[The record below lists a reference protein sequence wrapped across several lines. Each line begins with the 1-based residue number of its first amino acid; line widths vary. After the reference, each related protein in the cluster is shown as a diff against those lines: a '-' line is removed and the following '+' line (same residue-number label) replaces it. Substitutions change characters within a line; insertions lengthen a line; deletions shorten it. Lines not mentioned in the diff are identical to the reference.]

1 MVEVGGVA
9 GQKHPYGQGRH
20 LGQGLSQCGE
30 RRGHPTRR
38 RYVVEADHAQ
48 VVGQPQAVQ
57 PGGFVDVHR
66 LDVAGGEDGRRR
78 VVEFEHAARGGE
90 CRLVV
95 EVSGRDECG
104 IDLQPGAGQG
114 GPVAV
119 EARLCAQDGG
129 APGDRADPA
138 VAELDD
144 TNVYSAL
151 WELYLHEM
159 LVGSGCSVEVERQ
172 TGTGDY
178 RPEFRVTRGN
188 EQFVVEAIWKAQKRD
203 AGSYSLSPQLSDAID
218 RLPSPN
224 FFVSCEL
231 HSAGT
236 ATPPQRR
243 LKVGLTRWL
252 ASLDPDQVI
261 ADHERK
267 VPLPSHTWQESGW
280 YLTFQAIPR
289 SPGKRGSPSSR
300 TIGVYPSARAVEDG
314 SERVLDA
321 VTHKGGKY
329 GDLELSFIVAV
340 GHAADFPEDEDIER
354 ALYGSTVE
362 YAYDSGST
370 FSRKPDGY
378 WTATYDHA
386 HSRVSGVLVVN
397 NPAPWTWTK
406 NTPVLWQSPD
416 PASHAGPIF
425 PTWATAQLAGIQ
437 VERQPAIRSVHTAL
451 GLPERWPTGD
461 AFPRSDPR

>member
-1 MVEVGGVA
+1 MGVYASRNRTDAAPKRAAEPQAEFFERVA
-9 GQKHPYGQGRH
+9 GPFW
-20 LGQGLSQCGE
+20 
-30 RRGHPTRR
+30 
-38 RYVVEADHAQ
+38 DQ
-48 VVGQPQAVQ
+48 VR
-57 PGGFVDVHR
+57 DVINEWWSR
-66 LDVAGGEDGRRR
+66 
-78 VVEFEHAARGGE
+78 F
-90 CRLVV
+90 
-95 EVSGRDECG
+95 
-104 IDLQPGAGQG
+104 P
-114 GPVAV
+114 
-119 EARLCAQDGG
+119 
-129 APGDRADPA
+129 DRARPGLLSRLRDRNC
-138 VAELDD
+138 D

-151 WELYLHEM
+151 WELYLHAM
-159 LVGSGCSVEVERQ
+159 LLGSGCSVEVERQ
-172 TGTGDY
+172 TGTGGYKPD
-178 RPEFRVTRGN
+178 FLVTRGN

-203 AGSYSLSPQLSDAID
+203 AGSYSLPPQLSDSID
-218 RLPSPN
+218 RLSSPN
-224 FFVSCEL
+224 FFVACEL

-243 LKVGLTRWL
+243 LTSGLTRWL

-261 ADHERK
+261 ADHERN
-267 VPLPSHTWQESGW
+267 VPLPSHTWQEAGW
-280 YLTFQAIPR
+280 CLTFQAIPR
-289 SPGKRGSPSSR
+289 SPGKRGNPSSR
-300 TIGVYPSARAVEDG
+300 TIGVYPSAWVVEDG

-329 GDLELSFIVAV
+329 GDLELPFIVAV
-340 GHAADFPEDEDIER
+340 GRAADFPEDEDIER

-362 YAYDSGST
+362 YAYDRGSA

-406 NTPVLWQSPD
+406 NTPVLWRSPD
-416 PASHAGPIF
+416 PGSLPAPVF

-461 AFPRSDPR
+461 AFPRSDPT